1 MTQRMLVSLNGLE
14 EKIHFIYWDADTRD
28 ISRSAA
34 ASE

>member
-1 MTQRMLVSLNGLE
+1 MLPHDIQQEVHVS
-14 EKIHFIYWDADTRD
+14 YRAADTRD